1 MYARNSA
8 SPERIAIGP
17 VVTIADGSVIGSGAT
32 IAVIPQGGSTGA
44 GGGTTSYENG
54 IVCYLPTQAE
64 TNYTSFMV
72 VAFKTGCIPACAT
85 IVTSASAVS
94 GYAGLDWAK
103 INAPTTAQ
111 GLTGTTIAVTQKVDV
126 ETIKTQAVTCAAGV
140 TVAAHVGAAAAAGA
154 SGGLLISGSNTG
166 TTTFGA
172 LTVTGATTFTGAT
185 THTGLVTLSNGL
197 KIDGGAQG
205 TAALLTGT
213 TTGHGISATGAGTTG
228 AGLYVATGAGA
239 AAGTYGLMAIGNGA
253 SDSGGFLA
261 KAVTSGEGMEAVAA
275 GNGHGFIMQGAGTG
289 EGLQATGGA
298 GAQGCGA
305 TFSGGGNAAS
315 SGILISGGA
324 GGGGLA
330 IDTIKVSGATTL
342 TGNVSFGGTFSVA
355 GAVTY
360 NSFTCSNGM
369 TVSGASGLSV
379 STLVSTGVVTLAS
392 LGVSGTTTLTG
403 NVTMGGAAGLAVTN
417 GITANITGNIT
428 GTLATVTNLTNA
440 PSVGDFTAAMKSS
453 IIAAAWDTAIAGHV
467 GAGTTGASLNA
478 AGAGGDPWLIALP
491 GAYVAGTAGATI
503 GALTFTKANELDVNT
518 KSINDVTITGN
529 GVAPNEFGV

>member
-1 MYARNSA
+1 MFKNIA
-8 SPERIAIGP
+8 SQKIELFAF
-17 VVTIADGSVIGSGAT
+17 TI
-32 IAVIPQGGSTGA
+32 STGA
-44 GGGTTSYENG
+44 AKTGDAANLTAYVSKDFGAVTVLGDTSATEMDATNAPG
-54 IVCYLPTQAE
+54 WYLFDLTQAE
-64 TNYTSFMV
+64 TNADSLLFTAKSSTAGVSVVGRPIDTTPNRFAAMV
-72 VAFKTGCIPACAT
+72 IDA
-85 IVTSASAVS
+85 
-94 GYAGLDWAK
+94 AGLVDANTVK
-103 INAPTTAQ
+103 IGPTGSGTAQ
-111 GLTGTTIAVTQKVDV
+111 TARD
-126 ETIKTQAVTCAAGV
+126 
-140 TVAAHVGAAAAAGA
+140 VGAAVPAATPGA
-154 SGGLLISGSNTG
+154 AGGLLISGSNTG

-261 KAVTSGEGMEAVAA
+261 KAVTAGEGMEAVAA

-369 TVSGASGLSV
+369 TVTGASGLSV